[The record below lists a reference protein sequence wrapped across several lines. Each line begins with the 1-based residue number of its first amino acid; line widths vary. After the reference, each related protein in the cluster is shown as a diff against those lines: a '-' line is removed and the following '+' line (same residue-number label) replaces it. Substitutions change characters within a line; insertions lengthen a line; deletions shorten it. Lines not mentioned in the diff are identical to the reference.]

1 MGEHVRDVL
10 LAGQASAAEGTG
22 RVLLGG
28 ENVHRISPLVSTGSY
43 ALDRADGMESLEG
56 LAESEWRKVGAKLKG
71 VFFQHPAEQF
81 GEPG

>member
-1 MGEHVRDVL
+1 M
-10 LAGQASAAEGTG
+10 A
-22 RVLLGG
+22 
-28 ENVHRISPLVSTGSY
+28 TGSY

>member
-1 MGEHVRDVL
+1 MRRAGPHYSVKNRR
-10 LAGQASAAEGTG
+10 LAATELHEKRNYG
-22 RVLLGG
+22 RNAHCGD
-28 ENVHRISPLVSTGSY
+28 GSY
-43 ALDRADGMESLEG
+43 ALDRADGMESQEG